1 MERPG
6 LIQPL
11 ERHTVDDAGVADE
24 GNHAF
29 IAAEGTVSAGKADG
43 WGGLER
49 IKQIEPNR
57 VFLWSAGAGV
67 AVILLCTAGR
77 LRWSWWPIHPVMFMV
92 WGTNVSRWFGPS
104 FMAGWLAKVIITRF
118 GGAAGYR
125 KARSFF
131 IGIIAGEV
139 VAGVG
144 WMIVGAL
151 YYAYY
156 RVTGPSFRV
165 HW

>member
-1 MERPG
+1 MA
-6 LIQPL
+6 LIL
-11 ERHTVDDAGVADE
+11 
-24 GNHAF
+24 
-29 IAAEGTVSAGKADG
+29 I
-43 WGGLER
+43 
-49 IKQIEPNR
+49 
-57 VFLWSAGAGV
+57 
-67 AVILLCTAGR
+67 CTAGR
-77 LRWSWWPIHPVMFMV
+77 LRWPWWPIHPVMFMV

-118 GGAAGYR
+118 GGAVGYR

-131 IGIIAGEV
+131 VGIIAGEV

-156 RVTGPSFRV
+156 RVAGPSFRV

>member
-1 MERPG
+1 MPWIFLAVSLIGATFSWNAHRP
-6 LIQPL
+6 LL
-11 ERHTVDDAGVADE
+11 RSRTL
-24 GNHAF
+24 
-29 IAAEGTVSAGKADG
+29 SA
-43 WGGLER
+43 
-49 IKQIEPNR
+49 
-57 VFLWSAGAGV
+57 
-67 AVILLCTAGR
+67 
-77 LRWSWWPIHPVMFMV
+77 
-92 WGTNVSRWFGPS
+92 PS
-104 FMAGWLAKVIITRF
+104 FMAGWLAKLIITRF
-118 GGAAGYR
+118 GGGAGYR
-125 KARSFF
+125 RARAFF